1 MRRPYRRVADV
12 LALVAGLG
20 LGLVIALFVH
30 FESITALRASGGI
43 EIAIGRFSGFVGT
56 YLLIVMVILVARIPW
71 LERSVGQDRLVQ
83 WHRKL
88 GPWPLWLISA
98 HVLLVIFGYAAQAKT
113 GFFSQLWTFI
123 TSYPDMLMA
132 LVAYGL
138 LMMAG
143 LTSIRIARN
152 KLRYETWWVVHLY
165 LYLALGLAIA
175 HQVKT
180 GVDFITSSLNYD
192 VWIGVW
198 VFTAGLV
205 LIFRVGLPVQRN
217 LRHRL
222 RIAAIREETA
232 GVFSVICVGRKL
244 EKLPIAGGQFVQWR
258 FLTRG
263 LWWHAH
269 PYSLSALPRP
279 PFIRFTMKVIGDQS
293 NEVAK
298 LKVGTRVLIEGPYG
312 AFTHHV
318 RRSDRVVLI
327 GAGVGVTPLRALL
340 EDLPDGVEVSVI
352 VRASAETELVHHD
365 EISAL
370 VNERRGSYH
379 ALIGSRSK
387 IQLDRKTLRK
397 LVPDIADC
405 DIYIC
410 GPGAFSSAVST
421 AAEQL
426 GVSPDRIHLEVFS
439 F

>member
-1 MRRPYRRVADV
+1 M
-12 LALVAGLG
+12 
-20 LGLVIALFVH
+20 
-30 FESITALRASGGI
+30 
-43 EIAIGRFSGFVGT
+43 
-56 YLLIVMVILVARIPW
+56 
-71 LERSVGQDRLVQ
+71 
-83 WHRKL
+83 
-88 GPWPLWLISA
+88 
-98 HVLLVIFGYAAQAKT
+98 
-113 GFFSQLWTFI
+113 
-123 TSYPDMLMA
+123 
-132 LVAYGL
+132 
-138 LMMAG
+138 
-143 LTSIRIARN
+143 
-152 KLRYETWWVVHLY
+152 
-165 LYLALGLAIA
+165 
-175 HQVKT
+175 
-180 GVDFITSSLNYD
+180 
-192 VWIGVW
+192 
-198 VFTAGLV
+198 
-205 LIFRVGLPVQRN
+205 
-217 LRHRL
+217 
-222 RIAAIREETA
+222 
-232 GVFSVICVGRKL
+232 
-244 EKLPIAGGQFVQWR
+244 
-258 FLTRG
+258 
-263 LWWHAH
+263 
-269 PYSLSALPRP
+269 
-279 PFIRFTMKVIGDQS
+279 
-293 NEVAK
+293 
-298 LKVGTRVLIEGPYG
+298 LIEGPYG